1 MVTFTKKSANW
12 HQWHAVVLPQPCSMK
27 SLGRSGINDNILIHA
42 FSLHGYDGAIEGML
56 TKTQQRIGEI
66 LKFDDGQFQIDKS
79 ALPDGYFE
87 PEVPTPAEPLASLPS
102 SQDLLVSQHE
112 DVPESRH
119 EPVEEEVKRNDEAEQ
134 KIEAGFRALASLVRA
149 NRPED
154 QRDAVGPSST
164 ELPTGAGAG
173 QRTRME
179 PRWSRHCGAGS
190 PWGSTNE
197 YEQSDLETDFTPSV
211 SAASDTTTTLGLD
224 IEGGGAVEAAA
235 DAAESPAE
243 TAAEVNRNI
252 IRDEVS
258 LVLGRIL
265 AGLAEQVFNNRASA

>member
-1 MVTFTKKSANW
+1 MITFAKESAYRW
-12 HQWHAVVLPQPCSMK
+12 QYYAVVIPQPCSMK
-27 SLGRSGINDNILIHA
+27 SLGQSGINDNILIHA
-42 FSLHGYDGAIEGML
+42 FSFHGYEGAIGQML
-56 TKTQQRIGEI
+56 MRIQQRIGEI

-87 PEVPTPAEPLASLPS
+87 PDVPTPAEPLASLPS
-102 SQDLLVSQHE
+102 SQDMLVSQHE
-112 DVPESRH
+112 DAPESRH
-119 EPVEEEVKRNDEAEQ
+119 EPVEEEVKRKDEAEQ
-134 KIEAGFRALASLVRA
+134 KIEAGFRALTNSMRA

-154 QRDAVGPSST
+154 QQDAAGPSST
-164 ELPTGAGAG
+164 ELPEAG

-179 PRWSRHCGAGS
+179 PRRLRHCGAGS
-190 PWGSTNE
+190 PGGGTNE

-224 IEGGGAVEAAA
+224 LEGGGAVEAAA
-235 DAAESPAE
+235 NAAESPVE

-258 LVLGRIL
+258 LVLGRIF
-265 AGLAEQVFNNRASA
+265 AGLAEQVGGSSFGG